1 MIGSLS
7 ISSFAQEVKGVVKD
21 SNSRLPIANVKII
34 TAKETTLTNNE
45 GKFAIGVVKVGTILA
60 VRIMGYETIELNI
73 HKLSDT
79 LQIYLKQ
86 NAIVLMEVEVK
97 TKRNHKFDSLAIRK
111 EYANA
116 FTYKGPNI
124 SDMFIE
130 KDINYDSP
138 FGFTNSRSTASIVS
152 LSVLQIINLFSKK
165 QVQTTRLKQ
174 TLLRDEELYYMD
186 YVFSKDKIK
195 SLTGLGGE
203 QLFTF
208 MNRYRPSAL
217 TLKKM
222 TGYELTIYIK
232 KSYQEFAKA
241 KP

>member
-1 MIGSLS
+1 MFKCLKFIFILIGSLP

-21 SNSRLPIANVKII
+21 LNSRLPIADVKII

-45 GKFAIGVVKVGTILA
+45 GKF
-60 VRIMGYETIELNI
+60 
-73 HKLSDT
+73 T

-138 FGFTNSRSTASIVS
+138 FGFTNPRSTASIVS

-203 QLFTF
+203 QLLTF

-232 KSYQEFAKA
+232 KSYQEFAIA
-241 KP
+241 KL